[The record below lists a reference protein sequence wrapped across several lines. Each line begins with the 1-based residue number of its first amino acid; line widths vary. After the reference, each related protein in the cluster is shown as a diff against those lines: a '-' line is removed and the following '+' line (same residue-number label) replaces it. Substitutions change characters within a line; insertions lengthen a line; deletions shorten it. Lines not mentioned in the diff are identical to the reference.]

1 MENNKY
7 YIPDIEDIHIGYE
20 CELKLK
26 ENSKTKWCKIIIEDG
41 QDIEEIVRSYCYGIP
56 NDIRTPYLT
65 KEQIEA
71 EGWKSIGN
79 MGILDL
85 SNNDEFITTNDLFVR
100 DDYPNMTIHY
110 NYAIHDMWITI
121 PGKIV
126 EHKISYRANIFHGE
140 CKSINEF
147 RYICNLLNIK

>member
-7 YIPDIEDIHIGYE
+7 YVPDIEDIHIGYE

-56 NDIRTPYLT
+56 NDIRAPYLL

-71 EGWKSIGN
+71 EGWETEFNTSFDSVLFYAQRGN
-79 MGILDL
+79 LFKLIYNYDIKILD
-85 SNNDEFITTNDLFVR
+85 IWTNDSEDDRTVGLFR
-100 DDYPNMTIHY
+100 
-110 NYAIHDMWITI
+110 
-121 PGKIV
+121 
-126 EHKISYRANIFHGE
+126 GE

-147 RYICNLLNIK
+147 RYICKLLNIK

>member
-7 YIPDIEDIHIGYE
+7 YVPDIEDIHIGYE

-56 NDIRTPYLT
+56 NDIRVPYLT

-71 EGWKSIGN
+71 EGWETEFNTSFDSVLFYAQRGN
-79 MGILDL
+79 LFKLIYNYDIKILD
-85 SNNDEFITTNDLFVR
+85 IWTNDSEDDRTVGLFR
-100 DDYPNMTIHY
+100 
-110 NYAIHDMWITI
+110 
-121 PGKIV
+121 
-126 EHKISYRANIFHGE
+126 GE

-147 RYICNLLNIK
+147 RYICKLLNIK